1 MNKGLEALERI
12 VDTYCIDNMDKE
24 ISIIETELIL
34 LNALRNKLNRK
45 IETKEYKCEASNS
58 YHIATLLTYKL
69 KEQWNEKELS
79 ALKEFLLNLSG
90 ISKSLK
96 ALEIIKE
103 RPLVALVDYKYNY
116 EEWLEVVGE
125 ESKDLFK
132 SKEEYELLKEVLL

>member
-1 MNKGLEALERI
+1 MSKALKALERI

-34 LNALRNKLNRK
+34 LNALINKLNRK

-58 YHIATLLTYKL
+58 YHIATLLTYEL

-96 ALEIIKE
+96 VLEIIKE
-103 RPLVALVDYKYNY
+103 HKLLNY
-116 EEWLEVVGE
+116 VLKNEKCANMYHL
-125 ESKDLFK
+125 
-132 SKEEYELLKEVLL
+132 SKEDKDLLKEELL